1 MLDVRS
7 ILEVPMHDVI
17 PSREIYWNISGIF
30 WMYVLLLL
38 AMIPF
43 CWQIYR
49 HIRLWRIGGQPKGR
63 WDQFGKR
70 FRLLLQYALGQG
82 RIIKKRYP
90 GLMHLFLYAG
100 FIILFIGTVLI
111 FIQVDITEPL
121 FSWRF
126 LQSTFYR
133 YYSLTLDGFGILT
146 LLGIFLA
153 AYRRLFL
160 HPVNLKSKRDD
171 AVILGLLFI
180 IVVSGFVI
188 EGFRIGVTQPSW
200 EIWSPVGYG
209 LASFFIS
216 TGLKI
221 EQMQSLHTIFW
232 WFHLL
237 ISLGFIAYIPYSKLF
252 HLLTTPLN
260 IFFQSLQ
267 PKGQLSKMA
276 LEEADHFGASQ
287 INHFSWKELLDL
299 DSCTECG
306 RCSDVCPATLTR
318 KPLSPMKVILDL
330 KEHLTTVGPVLVK
343 PQKEVKLVSADMVGK
358 VISEEELWGCTTCRA
373 CQQACPVYIEHI
385 PKIVEM
391 RRHLVLEESRFP
403 SEVVNTF
410 RNLENNG
417 NPWGISPE
425 DREKWSEELQVQKM
439 REIQGEVEF
448 LYWVGCAG
456 AYDARNQ
463 KVSRA
468 MVKILNTAGVNY
480 AILGKEETCT
490 GDPARRIGNEYLFQM
505 LAAQNVETI
514 NRYKFKKILTTCP
527 HCFNTLANEYP
538 QFGGNY
544 QVTHHSQLL
553 AELLQ
558 NGKIQLKKALSQV
571 LTYHDSCY
579 LGRHND
585 IYDAPR
591 QVLQTISG
599 LKLKEMPRHHEN
611 GFCCGA
617 GGGRMWMEEKHP
629 KVNHNRV
636 EEAAALKPDLIGT
649 ACPFCATMI
658 GDAINETG
666 RQEKMQSKDLA
677 LLILEALEIPQ

>member
-1 MLDVRS
+1 
-7 ILEVPMHDVI
+7 MHDVI
-17 PSREIYWNISGIF
+17 PTREIYWNISGIV
-30 WMYVLLLL
+30 WMYVLSML
-38 AMIPF
+38 AVIPF

-49 HIRLWRIGGQPKGR
+49 RVRLWRIGQPGVR
-63 WDQFGKR
+63 GNQFGKR
-70 FRLLLQYALGQG
+70 LRLLLQYALGQG
-82 RIIKKRYP
+82 RVIKKRYP
-90 GLMHLFLYAG
+90 GLMHLLLYSG
-100 FIILFIGTVLI
+100 FVILFIGTVLI
-111 FIQVDITEPL
+111 FIQVDITDPL
-121 FSWRF
+121 FSWSF
-126 LQSTFYR
+126 LRSTFYL
-133 YYSLTLDGFGILT
+133 YYSLILDIFGILA

-153 AYRRLFL
+153 AYRRFFL
-160 HPVNLKSKRDD
+160 RPVNLKSKWDD
-171 AVILGLLFI
+171 LVILGLFFT
-180 IVVSGFVI
+180 IVVSGFFI
-188 EGFRIGVTQPSW
+188 EGFRIGVNQPGW

-209 LASFFIS
+209 LAVLFHLA
-216 TGLKI
+216 GLKVG
-221 EQMQSLHTIFW
+221 QMQNLHSVFW
-232 WFHLL
+232 WFHLV

-252 HLLTTPLN
+252 HIFTTPLN

-276 LEEADHFGASQ
+276 LEEADHFGASK

-306 RCSDVCPATLTR
+306 RCSDVCPATLTQ

-330 KEHLTTVGPVLVK
+330 KEHLTTVGPELVK
-343 PQKEVKLVSADMVGK
+343 PKKEAGPETTEMVGK
-358 VISEEELWGCTTCRA
+358 TISEEELWGCTTCRA

-391 RRHLVLEESRFP
+391 RRYLVLEESRFP
-403 SEVVNTF
+403 SEVVNIF

-425 DREKWSEELQVQKM
+425 DREKWSEGLPVPKM
-439 REIQGEVEF
+439 REMQGEVEF

-468 MVKILNTAGVNY
+468 MVKILNAAEINY
-480 AILGKEETCT
+480 AILGKEESCN

-505 LAAQNVETI
+505 LAAQNVATM

-527 HCFNTLANEYP
+527 HCFNTLANEYH

-544 QVTHHSQLL
+544 QVIHHSQLL
-553 AELLQ
+553 AELLL
-558 NGKIQLKKALSQV
+558 NGKIQLKKAIPQS

-599 LKLKEMPRHHEN
+599 LKLKEMTRHREN

-629 KVNHNRV
+629 KVNHQRV

-658 GDAINETG
+658 GDAIDETG
-666 RQEKMQSKDLA
+666 RQETMQSKDLA
-677 LLILEALEIPQ
+677 LLILEAMEIPQ

>member
-1 MLDVRS
+1 
-7 ILEVPMHDVI
+7 
-17 PSREIYWNISGIF
+17 
-30 WMYVLLLL
+30 
-38 AMIPF
+38 
-43 CWQIYR
+43 
-49 HIRLWRIGGQPKGR
+49 
-63 WDQFGKR
+63 
-70 FRLLLQYALGQG
+70 
-82 RIIKKRYP
+82 
-90 GLMHLFLYAG
+90 MHLFLYSG
-100 FIILFIGTVLI
+100 FVILFIGTVLI

-126 LQSTFYR
+126 LQSTFYL
-133 YYSLTLDGFGILT
+133 YYSLILDVFGVLA

-153 AYRRLFL
+153 AFRRLL
-160 HPVNLKSKRDD
+160 LRPVNLKNQLDD
-171 AVILGLLFI
+171 AIILGLFFI
-180 IVVSGFVI
+180 ILLTGFLI
-188 EGFRIGVTQPSW
+188 EGLRIGVTQPAW
-200 EIWSPVGYG
+200 EIWSPIGYG
-209 LASFFIS
+209 LALLFHS
-216 TGLKI
+216 TGLTI
-221 EQMQSLHTIFW
+221 GQMQNLHAELW
-232 WFHLL
+232 WFHLV

-267 PKGQLSKMA
+267 PKGQLSKME
-276 LEEADHFGASQ
+276 LENADYFGVSK
-287 INHFSWKELLDL
+287 IDHFSWKELLDL

-306 RCSDVCPATLTR
+306 RCSDVCPATLTS

-330 KEHLTTVGPVLVK
+330 KDHLTKTGPELLKLKKDEQPEPVK
-343 PQKEVKLVSADMVGK
+343 MVGEI
-358 VISEEELWGCTTCRA
+358 ISEEELWGCTTCRA
-373 CQQACPVYIEHI
+373 CQLACPVYIEHI

-403 SEVVNTF
+403 AEVVNTF

-425 DREKWSEELQVQKM
+425 DREKWSEGLLVPKM
-439 REIQGEVEF
+439 REMQGEVDF

-463 KVSRA
+463 KVARA
-468 MVKILNTAGVNY
+468 MVKILNAAGVNY
-480 AILGKEETCT
+480 AILGKEETCN

-505 LAAQNVETI
+505 LASQNVETI
-514 NRYKFKKILTTCP
+514 NRYKFKMILTTCP
-527 HCFNTLANEYP
+527 HCFNTITNEYP

-544 QVTHHSQLL
+544 QVVHHSQLL

-558 NGKIQLKKALSQV
+558 SGKLRLKKPLPWTV
-571 LTYHDSCY
+571 TYHDSCY

-591 QVLQTISG
+591 QVLKSITG
-599 LKLKEMPRHHEN
+599 LKVKEMPRNREN

-629 KVNHNRV
+629 KVNHNRI
-636 EEAAALKPDLIGT
+636 EEAATLNPNLIST
-649 ACPFCATMI
+649 ACPFCATML

-666 RQEKMQSKDLA
+666 RQDKIQNKDLA
-677 LLILEALEIPQ
+677 LIILEALDVPE